1 MAAMGI
7 GGWTMR
13 FAGLFAVIV
22 VLGGCD
28 VASGPNGTGPTN
40 ATKANSAA
48 LPAPDGGFD
57 YRYAFRLPASRIE
70 AVQESHA
77 RGCDQLGPA
86 RCRIT
91 AMRYAVGADNAIAAV
106 LTMTL
111 DPTVAR
117 AFGKAAAQ
125 TVNAAHGTMTD
136 ATIAGAEAT
145 GGGGR
150 GGAVLARLRDALA
163 NAESSARG
171 ATDPEQKALASA
183 KADRVRSAITTI
195 GDVDQG
201 SAGGTATVPVL
212 FQYSSNGGIPGVG
225 ASPAATFES
234 AGDTFLASLAGLLVV
249 LAGIGPWL
257 LLLLGGALLL
267 RWFLARTE
275 GTAAPVLPPAPQ
287 EHGTERTGI
296 VQRWFQPESPDTH
309 DTPKA
314 HEPVA

>member
-1 MAAMGI
+1 
-7 GGWTMR
+7 MR
-13 FAGLFAVIV
+13 FARLLAGLLL
-22 VLGGCD
+22 LGGCD
-28 VASGPNGTGPTN
+28 GVSAPGGPGSTASG
-40 ATKANSAA
+40 KAAA
-48 LPAPDGGFD
+48 LPTPDGGFD

-70 AVQESHA
+70 SVQESHA

-91 AMRYAVGADNAIAAV
+91 AMRYTVGTDNEIAAA

-136 ATIAGAEAT
+136 ATIAGTDAAN
-145 GGGGR
+145 GSGR
-150 GGAVLARLRDALA
+150 GGVVLARLRDALA
-163 NAESSARG
+163 NAESGARG
-171 ATDPEQKALASA
+171 ATAPEQKGLAIA
-183 KADRVRSAITTI
+183 KVDRLRSAIATI

-201 SAGGTATVPVL
+201 AAGATANVPVL
-212 FQYSSNGGIPGVG
+212 FQYSSNGGIPGIG

-257 LLLLGGALLL
+257 ALLLGGALLL
-267 RWFLARTE
+267 RWILARTE
-275 GTAAPVLPPAPQ
+275 GAAAPVLPPAPRQ
-287 EHGTERTGI
+287 DDGGHTGI
-296 VQRWFQPESPDTH
+296 VQRWFHHE
-309 DTPKA
+309 TPKA
-314 HEPVA
+314 HETREEHEPVA

>member
-1 MAAMGI
+1 
-7 GGWTMR
+7 MR
-13 FAGLFAVIV
+13 FAWLCAAML

-28 VASGPNGTGPTN
+28 AASVPGGIGGVDTAKTN
-40 ATKANSAA
+40 ATTP
-48 LPAPDGGFD
+48 PAPDGGFD

-91 AMRYAVGADNAIAAV
+91 AMRYAAGADNGIAAV

-125 TVNAAHGTMTD
+125 TVTAAHGTMTD
-136 ATIAGAEAT
+136 ATIAGADSR
-145 GGGGR
+145 GGR

-163 NAESSARG
+163 NAESNARG
-171 ATDPEQKALASA
+171 TADPEQKALASA
-183 KADRVRSAITTI
+183 KVDRLRSAIATI

-201 SAGGTATVPVL
+201 AGGGTATVPVL
-212 FQYSSNGGIPGVG
+212 FQYSSNGGIPGIG
-225 ASPAATFES
+225 ASPAATFAS
-234 AGDTFLASLAGLLVV
+234 AGDTFLASLASLLVV

-257 LLLLGGALLL
+257 VLLLGGALLL
-267 RWFLARTE
+267 RWILARTE
-275 GTAAPVLPPAPQ
+275 GAAAPVLPPAPQ
-287 EHGTERTGI
+287 ERGTAPAGI
-296 VQRWFQPESPDTH
+296 LHRWFQPEAPATH
-309 DTPKA
+309 DTTKEQ
-314 HEPVA
+314 EPVA